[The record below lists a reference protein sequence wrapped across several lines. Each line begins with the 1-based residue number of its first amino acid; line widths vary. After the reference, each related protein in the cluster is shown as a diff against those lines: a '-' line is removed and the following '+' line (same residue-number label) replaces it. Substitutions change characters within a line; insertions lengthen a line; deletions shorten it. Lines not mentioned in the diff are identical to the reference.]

1 MQFMGEGAFCSIGHR
16 RADGEWQQSVSLRC
30 PFADEVGA
38 NSPFLPS
45 FLPCKQANISCMRCR
60 CWAPF
65 GVPAEFIVVSSK
77 RTRAALSTALI
88 RYCDYDGSRAK
99 RSDKFMQY
107 RVDGVYDAQETERNK
122 ATAKY
127 VAWPSCAWLLLSF
140 FLFPVRHPLC
150 IKCHSEP
157 IWLQT
162 KTIAISNKS
171 QYPMVLISDK
181 HCTPQRIPR
190 PSNIITLAGGSVKL
204 QSATDSLRSIHLLLL
219 REISFSSFFKGT
231 TYTNNEWRD

>member
-1 MQFMGEGAFCSIGHR
+1 MWTVRG
-16 RADGEWQQSVSLRC
+16 LRMRH
-30 PFADEVGA
+30 
-38 NSPFLPS
+38 S
-45 FLPCKQANISCMRCR
+45 FLEYQWRSRTHTR
-60 CWAPF
+60 GLAPTGTIF
-65 GVPAEFIVVSSK
+65 NRIQSFPTLGVL
-77 RTRAALSTALI
+77 RDLI
-88 RYCDYDGSRAK
+88 
-99 RSDKFMQY
+99 QVWY
-107 RVDGVYDAQETERNK
+107 RVDVVDVKQEREGNK

-162 KTIAISNKS
+162 KTVAISNKS